1 MNGLFNMNF
10 LMTFALAK
18 NAMPQEPAN
27 NQLMLA
33 LAGGQSKN
41 LLGPILLKVGAM
53 DKIGDLEQRNSALA
67 LKNAQLQAAL
77 AECQKTDT
85 LTDKISTVMNAVRAK
100 KTIQDLKDDEPLL
113 KQVHQL
119 AAKLK

>member
-18 NAMPQEPAN
+18 NSMPQESAN

-41 LLGPILLKVGAM
+41 LLGPVLLKVGAM
-53 DKIGDLEQRNSALA
+53 DKIGDLEQQNAD
-67 LKNAQLQAAL
+67 LKANNLNLQVLL
-77 AECQKTDT
+77 AECQKTSGSI
-85 LTDKISTVMNAVRAK
+85 DKVNAVMAAVRAK
-100 KTIQDLKDDEPLL
+100 KTVQELKDDDATL
-113 KQVHQL
+113 KKIHDLAVH
-119 AAKLK
+119 LK

>member
-1 MNGLFNMNF
+1 MNELFNMNF

-41 LLGPILLKVGAM
+41 LFGPFLLKGFM
-53 DKIGDLEQRNSALA
+53 DKIGELEQRNTALT
-67 LKNAQLQAAL
+67 LQNAQLQAAL
-77 AECQKTDT
+77 AEGK
-85 LTDKISTVMNAVRAK
+85 KK
-100 KTIQDLKDDEPLL
+100 KTP
-113 KQVHQL
+113 
-119 AAKLK
+119 